1 MPSMPAGVKAPAA
14 PGAELAQVKVPEPA
28 GTDVLVEVLATS
40 ICGTDVHIYDWN
52 HWAAG
57 RIHPPRV
64 FGHEMSG
71 RVVAVAGASDPGKP
85 GGFIAGQTHNL
96 GPTPPPCPPGQVHPL
111 RKPRL
116 LGG

>member
-64 FGHEMSG
+64 FGHEMAG
-71 RVVAVAGASDPGKP
+71 RVVAGAGP
-85 GGFIAGQTHNL
+85 GGRGQGGDYIPAWTPL
-96 GPTPPPCPPGQVHPL
+96 GDHT
-111 RKPRL
+111 
-116 LGG
+116 